1 MNWYKNV
8 SNSLFFQMGSEKL
21 GKDAQTVFRDKKSGK
36 RRNLEEEEEIEA
48 EKAALKALD
57 DKKYAAWGKG

>member
-1 MNWYKNV
+1 
-8 SNSLFFQMGSEKL
+8 MGSEKL

-57 DKKYAAWGKG
+57 DKKYAAWGKGWVDALLRIIF